1 MAIAIAILASLA
13 FIGWLIYRAVK
24 GRQIKAHTVS
34 YGLAC
39 IAGVYTYAFFLSM
52 DIPQLI
58 KVVISILLGVALI
71 ILAASL
77 QRHRQPGKTQVR
89 Q

>member
-1 MAIAIAILASLA
+1 MATAIAVLASLV

-52 DIPQLI
+52 DMPQLV
-58 KVVISILLGVALI
+58 KVVVSILLGVALI
-71 ILAASL
+71 IVAAYF
-77 QRHRQPGKTQVR
+77 QRRRQPSKR
-89 Q
+89 

>member
-1 MAIAIAILASLA
+1 MATAIAVLASLV

-52 DIPQLI
+52 DIPQLV
-58 KVVISILLGVALI
+58 KVVVSILLGVALI
-71 ILAASL
+71 IVAAYF
-77 QRHRQPGKTQVR
+77 QRRRQPSKR
-89 Q
+89 